1 MIYINIR
8 WPGSARRR
16 LQASRSMCQNAF
28 PGWAKVHFPTQP
40 EMLIFSRLAEKN
52 EGIWLQSRGNS
63 MSEVEVVK
71 ASKPAKR
78 QRLLYK
84 VVTGLGSSLPTAF
97 ILEDGQRLA
106 QRAVL
111 SMRRGPIRYRRNSTI
126 VCEGDPADY
135 IFMVV
140 DGIVRRC
147 KTFQNG
153 TRAIVAFHTPGELFG
168 WTDELKHGLSTEAA
182 TDVLVLFFK
191 RSALLSVATRDQ
203 KVANFLLASTTSEL
217 RRIQK
222 HSLLINRSAKCR
234 VASFLLDLSI
244 RVDETS
250 DVDLPMSH
258 QDIADHL
265 GLSIETVSRTITELE
280 DARLVE
286 RVTARTIVLRNR
298 AALARLLE

>member
-1 MIYINIR
+1 MGEI
-8 WPGSARRR
+8 
-16 LQASRSMCQNAF
+16 
-28 PGWAKVHFPTQP
+28 
-40 EMLIFSRLAEKN
+40 
-52 EGIWLQSRGNS
+52 
-63 MSEVEVVK
+63 EVVK
-71 ASKPAKR
+71 ASKSVKRRQPSYSVASNAK
-78 QRLLYK
+78 
-84 VVTGLGSSLPTAF
+84 SSFPNAL
-97 ILEDGQRLA
+97 ILEDSHKLA

-111 SMRRGPIRYRRNSTI
+111 AVRRGPIRYRRNSTI

-168 WTDELKHGLSTEAA
+168 WTDEVKHVLSTEAA
-182 TDVLVLFFK
+182 TDALVLFFK

-203 KVANFLLASTTSEL
+203 KVANFLLTSTTSEL
-217 RRIQK
+217 RRIQA

-234 VASFLLDLSI
+234 VASFLLDLSN
-244 RVDETS
+244 RVNEIS

-280 DARLVE
+280 HACLIE
-286 RVTARTIVLRNR
+286 RASARTIVLRNR

>member
-1 MIYINIR
+1 M
-8 WPGSARRR
+8 GESEVV
-16 LQASRSMCQNAF
+16 QAS
-28 PGWAKVHFPTQP
+28 
-40 EMLIFSRLAEKN
+40 
-52 EGIWLQSRGNS
+52 
-63 MSEVEVVK
+63 K
-71 ASKPAKR
+71 AVKR
-78 QRLLYK
+78 QRLFYK
-84 VVTGLGSSLPTAF
+84 VASGSGANIPSAF
-97 ILEDGQRLA
+97 ILEHGQKLA
-106 QRAVL
+106 KRAVL
-111 SMRRGPIRYRRNSTI
+111 SVRRGPIRYYRNSTI

-168 WTDELKHGLSTEAA
+168 WTDEVKHALSTEAA
-182 TDVLVLFFK
+182 TDALVLFFK
-191 RSALLSVATRDQ
+191 RSALVSVAARDQ
-203 KVANFLLASTTSEL
+203 KVANFLLTSTTGEL

-234 VASFLLDLSI
+234 VASFLLDLSTRI
-244 RVDETS
+244 DEMV

-280 DARLVE
+280 RACLIK
-286 RVTARTIVLRNR
+286 RVSVRTIVLINR
-298 AALARLLE
+298 AALARLLS

>member
-1 MIYINIR
+1 MDEI
-8 WPGSARRR
+8 
-16 LQASRSMCQNAF
+16 
-28 PGWAKVHFPTQP
+28 
-40 EMLIFSRLAEKN
+40 
-52 EGIWLQSRGNS
+52 
-63 MSEVEVVK
+63 EVVK
-71 ASKPAKR
+71 ASKAIKR
-78 QRLLYK
+78 QRPFYK
-84 VVTGLGSSLPTAF
+84 VVSGSGSGLSSAF
-97 ILEDGQRLA
+97 ILEDGQKLA
-106 QRAVL
+106 RHAVL
-111 SMRRGPIRYRRNSTI
+111 SVRRGPIRYRRNSTI

-168 WTDELKHGLSTEAA
+168 WTDEVKHGLSTEAA
-182 TDVLVLFFK
+182 TDALVLFFK

-203 KVANFLLASTTSEL
+203 KVANFLLHSTTSEL
-217 RRIQK
+217 RRIQA

-234 VASFLLDLSI
+234 VASFLLDLSK
-244 RVDETS
+244 RVHEMS

-280 DARLVE
+280 HACLIE
-286 RVTARTIVLRNR
+286 RASARTIVLRNR
-298 AALARLLE
+298 AALARLLD

>member
-1 MIYINIR
+1 M
-8 WPGSARRR
+8 G
-16 LQASRSMCQNAF
+16 
-28 PGWAKVHFPTQP
+28 
-40 EMLIFSRLAEKN
+40 
-52 EGIWLQSRGNS
+52 
-63 MSEVEVVK
+63 EVEVVK
-71 ASKPAKR
+71 ASKAAKR
-78 QRLLYK
+78 QRPPYK

-97 ILEDGQRLA
+97 ILEDAQRLA

-182 TDVLVLFFK
+182 TDALVLFFK